1 MDEQCKQYQLL
12 LMDIHFGERNMD
24 GEIKGHLEK
33 CNDCQAYW
41 QGLDKIEETLD
52 ALNFEPA
59 VDYPQISEVL
69 ARVRKRES
77 ILESLK
83 FVLVAI
89 CLLLAS
95 VLTGFKF
102 FLFLQAFFYLTL
114 PFLSLPLIYH
124 YKERCDSRG

>member
-69 ARVRKRES
+69 ARVRKKGKYFGVPEICPCCYLFTFS
-77 ILESLK
+77 
-83 FVLVAI
+83 I
-89 CLLLAS
+89 CLNR
-95 VLTGFKF
+95 F
-102 FLFLQAFFYLTL
+102 
-114 PFLSLPLIYH
+114 
-124 YKERCDSRG
+124 